1 MSVFNPLN
9 AALYSRL
16 AGGTAL
22 TALLA
27 GGTAA
32 PSIYFQQ
39 APDEAALPYVV
50 FSYQSGP
57 TEPQRTRHRD
67 PEALVFVRGY
77 AAESAQAGTI
87 DAQVDALLHAQPLTV
102 TGYTNYWIGR
112 TQSLS
117 DVEIDAA
124 QQKTW
129 MAGALYDVR
138 LDRAN

>member
-9 AALYSRL
+9 TALFGRL

-22 TALLA
+22 VAAL
-27 GGTAA
+27 GGTA
-32 PSIYFQQ
+32 IYYQQ
-39 APDEAALPYVV
+39 APDDAALPYVV

-77 AAESAQAGTI
+77 AARPAQAGTI
-87 DAQVDALLHAQPLTV
+87 DALVDALLHARTLTV

-138 LDRAN
+138 LDKG